1 MSKKEI
7 SIPEQNE
14 VPEQASA
21 VPIEPEQAPQVA
33 EVVEEAPAA
42 PSVEELQN
50 EIARLQA
57 QVEEYK
63 DGWMRSV
70 AELQNF
76 RRRVEREQAEVY
88 QTVLINIIK
97 RYLPL
102 LDDLERALAHRPADL
117 PWADGIELIYRKW
130 QSILESEGI
139 RRIEAEGRP
148 FDPNFH
154 EAIAQE
160 PVEGVESGT
169 VIDVVQQGYLLGERL
184 VRPALVRVAQ

>member
-1 MSKKEI
+1 MSEKEI

-42 PSVEELQN
+42 PLVEELQN